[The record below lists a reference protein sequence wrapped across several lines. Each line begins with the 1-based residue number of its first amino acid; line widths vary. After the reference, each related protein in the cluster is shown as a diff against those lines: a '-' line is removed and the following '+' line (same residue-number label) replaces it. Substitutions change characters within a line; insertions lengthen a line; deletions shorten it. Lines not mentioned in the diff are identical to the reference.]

1 VGRRQVFRSP
11 DLKEGVPEVP
21 VRVDLGGAREFGL
34 RLEAVGE
41 KSRFHQT
48 EWDQADWALAKG
60 QAQEGRTS

>member
-1 VGRRQVFRSP
+1 
-11 DLKEGVPEVP
+11 